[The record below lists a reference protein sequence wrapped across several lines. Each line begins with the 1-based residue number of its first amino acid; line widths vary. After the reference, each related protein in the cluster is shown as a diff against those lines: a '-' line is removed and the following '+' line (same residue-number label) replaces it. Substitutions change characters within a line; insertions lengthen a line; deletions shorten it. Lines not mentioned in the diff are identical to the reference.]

1 MNSGFPNLTSGQEDM
16 EEGFWSSFSNVM
28 MVILKIFLLVI
39 VMMALNNRNL
49 LDDLKHSVRAK
60 EVAQEEAKQ
69 AAHLAQSS
77 LKANA
82 SLEEQ
87 LAYYQQH
94 SSDLETELLHS
105 RAETEASRNTSS
117 SLKVELTRLQ
127 AYSREQ
133 ANALLSRD
141 KTMDE
146 LQGQFTRLSTER
158 DQIQSELTAAR
169 SSAVNKETELSSL
182 RAKADASDQKLLSL
196 QGEFTELDN
205 KYQKLLKP
213 ARSAKNKQV
222 VEVMYQKT
230 GYSIRKAGEGIY
242 RNLDR
247 AALES
252 ELAAM
257 KTFFGNDLY
266 VKIIIPDNSGLSYSE
281 GWGFTS
287 SILSRYDYYYQPI
300 NDVPAVPTGSPSP

>member
-1 MNSGFPNLTSGQEDM
+1 MSGFPNLTGAQDDQ

-60 EVAQEEAKQ
+60 EDAQEEAKQ
-69 AAHLAQSS
+69 ALHLAQSS

-87 LAYYQQH
+87 LAYYQQQA
-94 SSDLETELLHS
+94 SDLETNLLHT
-105 RAETEASRNTSS
+105 RAEIEHADNAR
-117 SLKVELTRLQ
+117 KIREGELARLQ
-127 AYSREQ
+127 AFSHEQ
-133 ANALLSRD
+133 ADTLASRD
-141 KTMDE
+141 RTLGE
-146 LQGQFTRLSTER
+146 LQGKLAGLMTER
-158 DQIQSELTAAR
+158 ERLQSELTAVR
-169 SSAVNKETELSSL
+169 SSAVSKDMELSSL
-182 RAKADASDQKLLSL
+182 HVKVDEGDKKLLSL

-213 ARSAKNKQV
+213 ARSPKNKQV
-222 VEVMYQKT
+222 VEIVYQKA
-230 GYSIRKAGEGIY
+230 GYSIRKPGESGY
-242 RNLDR
+242 RPLDR
-247 AALES
+247 VALEA
-252 ELAAM
+252 ELNAL

-287 SILSRYDYYYQPI
+287 SILSRFDYYYQS
-300 NDVPAVPTGSPSP
+300 DSGKDTPAGVPSP

>member
-60 EVAQEEAKQ
+60 EVAQEEAQQ

-105 RAETEASRNTSS
+105 RAETEASRKASS
-117 SLKVELTRLQ
+117 SLKVDLARLQ
-127 AYSREQ
+127 ASSHEQ
-133 ANALLSRD
+133 ANTLLSRD
-141 KTMDE
+141 KTIDD
-146 LQGQFTRLSTER
+146 LQGQFTRLIAER

-169 SSAVNKETELSSL
+169 SSSVNKEAELSSL

-196 QGEFTELDN
+196 QGELTELDT

-230 GYSIRKAGEGIY
+230 GYSIRKAGEGSY
-242 RNLDR
+242 HNLDR

-257 KTFFGNDLY
+257 KAFFGNDLY

-287 SILSRYDYYYQPI
+287 SILSRYDYYYQTS
-300 NDVPAVPTGSPSP
+300 NDVPAVPTVSPSP